1 MAMENS
7 TSRRLKESKN
17 SIFYR
22 EQKNSYCNIKCFKKL
37 LTSVQKIDLQSFDI
51 THLIQSY
58 CYRTVKGSK
67 GLMVFVVAAMAD
79 CIVVAV
85 AFDYYI
91 HNLEILNLTDCSAV
105 ARAFDQC
112 IHSFG
117 TRQHSG
123 T

>member
-1 MAMENS
+1 MLSQGEGIVTRNGFFTRNLFLVTM
-7 TSRRLKESKN
+7 
-17 SIFYR
+17 
-22 EQKNSYCNIKCFKKL
+22 
-37 LTSVQKIDLQSFDI
+37 
-51 THLIQSY
+51 
-58 CYRTVKGSK
+58 VKGSQD
-67 GLMVFVVAAMAD
+67 LAVFVVAAMAD

-85 AFDYYI
+85 AFDYYT

>member
-37 LTSVQKIDLQSFDI
+37 LTSVQKVDLQSFDI

-58 CYRTVKGSK
+58 CYRMLKGSK
-67 GLMVFVVAAMAD
+67 GLVMFEVALMAD

-85 AFDYYI
+85 AFDYYT